1 MIRVLIV
8 DDQVIVCEGLKVVL
22 NADPDIEVV
31 GMAFNGAAA
40 IEQVALLQPNLVLMD
55 LKMPI
60 VNGVQATR
68 TIKASYPDL
77 VVVVLTTYDA
87 DQWVIDAIRAGA
99 MGYLLKDSDR
109 SAIIAAIKGAIIGQ
123 THLDPI
129 VATKLL
135 KFVVYGTPPNTKLL
149 DLLSDRERTILRL
162 LASGLTNAAI
172 ADRLNLAEGTVRNH
186 VTNILAKLEVSDRTQ
201 ATAIAWR
208 YGLITRDDPD

>member
-8 DDQVIVCEGLKVVL
+8 DDQAIVCDGLKVVL

-55 LKMPI
+55 LNMP
-60 VNGVQATR
+60 VMNGVEATR
-68 TIKASYPDL
+68 TIKESYPDV

-87 DQWVIDAIRAGA
+87 DQWVIDAIQAGA

-109 SAIIAAIKGAIIGQ
+109 TAIIAAIKGAIIGH

-135 KFVVYGTPPNTKLL
+135 NFVVRGTPPQTKFL
-149 DLLSDRERTILRL
+149 DLLSERELKILRL

-172 ADRLNLAEGTVRNH
+172 AARLNLAKGTIRNH
-186 VTNILAKLEVSDRTQ
+186 VTHILAKLEVSDRAQ

-208 YGLITRDDPD
+208 YGLITQKDLD